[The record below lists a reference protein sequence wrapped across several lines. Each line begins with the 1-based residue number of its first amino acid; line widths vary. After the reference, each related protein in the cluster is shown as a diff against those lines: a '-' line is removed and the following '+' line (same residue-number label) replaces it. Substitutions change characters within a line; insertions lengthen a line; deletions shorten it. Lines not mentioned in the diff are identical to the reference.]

1 MNILIV
7 DDSIVIRKIH
17 TNIIKSINPDAQITH
32 AESGYEALELV
43 CNEPNK
49 YSLVILDVNMP
60 EMSGDVAFREMRKN
74 EATRHIPVL
83 FITTEGSRGF
93 VLDMLK
99 LGAVDYLLKPIRA
112 EDLKMKLIMHNL
124 I

>member
-17 TNIIKSINPDAQITH
+17 TNIVRSVNPNANIIH
-32 AESGYEALELV
+32 AESGFEALEFV

-49 YSLVILDVNMP
+49 YNLVILDVNMP
-60 EMSGDVAFREMRKN
+60 GMSGDIAFREMRKN

-93 VLDMLK
+93 VLDMLA

>member
-17 TNIIKSINPDAQITH
+17 TNIVRSVNPNAIIFH
-32 AESGYEALELV
+32 AENGFEALEYV
-43 CNEPNK
+43 CNELNK
-49 YSLVILDVNMP
+49 YNLVILDVNMP
-60 EMSGDVAFREMRKN
+60 GMSGDVAFREMRKN
-74 EATRHIPVL
+74 EATQHIPVL
-83 FITTEGSRGF
+83 FITTESTRGF

-112 EDLKMKLIMHNL
+112 EDLKMKLIIHNL